1 MLGFGRLQRC
11 WLRRNWEPAPE
22 MHGRPC
28 ASAGT
33 CEYDQLPLVEDAE
46 IRDQPEEAEIKK
58 KEGDNTKKLGKWRD
72 STQVQV
78 HVERRGNGPVRFLP
92 SMIRMCAQIGFIQR
106 ARDGIHMVEG
116 REGGGREIIKQILI
130 WVCWW
135 KCIRNYA
142 QGHER
147 FFLTNHQK

>member
-1 MLGFGRLQRC
+1 
-11 WLRRNWEPAPE
+11 

-58 KEGDNTKKLGKWRD
+58 KKAWNNTKQLGKGKE

-78 HVERRGNGPVRFLP
+78 HIERRGKWPCTISIVDDTDAPKF
-92 SMIRMCAQIGFIQR
+92 GFIQR
-106 ARDGIHMVEG
+106 ATDWIHMVEG
-116 REGGGREIIKQILI
+116 SQGKGREGRLSSS
-130 WVCWW
+130 
-135 KCIRNYA
+135 RY
-142 QGHER
+142 
-147 FFLTNHQK
+147 